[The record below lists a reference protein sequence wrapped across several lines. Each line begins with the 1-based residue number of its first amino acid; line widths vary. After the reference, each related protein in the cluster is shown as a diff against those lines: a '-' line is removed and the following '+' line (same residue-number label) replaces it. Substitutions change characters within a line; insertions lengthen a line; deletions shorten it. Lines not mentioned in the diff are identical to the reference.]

1 VDVRWSAVPAADDPV
16 VVVAQAAAIQAEGVR
31 AGDIREVV
39 TGAAVTVIA
48 R

>member
-16 VVVAQAAAIQAEGVR
+16 AVVAQAAAIR

-39 TGAAVTVIA
+39 TGAAVTVTA